1 MNKGWLVIIQKE
13 CCKRTM
19 RENVSEKRFICTE
32 VEFILYLRNLA
43 KFISAIHNLIRLR
56 GYTYPRIF
64 SRKLHNLFPWS
75 LFPRLEKQSWVA
87 FVPRERKNNV
97 TAVEIWRS
105 WNLRRRSRFTPLP
118 LSPPIALQFEK
129 KKGLTSN
136 IVLSIFVT
144 WYYRFMSGFMFQT
157 LTRSDSIFF

>member
-1 MNKGWLVIIQKE
+1 M
-13 CCKRTM
+13 
-19 RENVSEKRFICTE
+19 
-32 VEFILYLRNLA
+32 
-43 KFISAIHNLIRLR
+43 
-56 GYTYPRIF
+56 
-64 SRKLHNLFPWS
+64 HNLFPWS

-144 WYYRFMSGFMFQT
+144 WYHRFKRRFMFHT
-157 LTRSDSIFF
+157 LTRSDFIFLSFPPYSTRNKKCLSFWSAQAILFPFAGFLSGLEKHSIVDCWTHNQVNHLWLWICLHK